1 MSRNNCHRGRG
12 RRVSPGVSPGC
23 APPTDS
29 PQDAVTTRADLT
41 VLMVL
46 KEAICRDART
56 RARAAERRA
65 CKTMQDEL
73 HTAILTLQINK
84 IGAIRVPHVSAEER
98 SATITVGCYETR
110 TRRLQVH
117 IHAIPDDG
125 AGRSV
130 AGLDTLHVL
139 GKSGS
144 HLSLKSEDNLVAD
157 AAFSDGSTVE
167 CGFEKTN
174 LQASP
179 ESAPIRTIVFLTEIV
194 NYFNSVPQMSEE
206 ISNFKY

>member
-1 MSRNNCHRGRG
+1 
-12 RRVSPGVSPGC
+12 
-23 APPTDS
+23 
-29 PQDAVTTRADLT
+29 
-41 VLMVL
+41 
-46 KEAICRDART
+46 
-56 RARAAERRA
+56 
-65 CKTMQDEL
+65 MQDEL
-73 HTAILTLQINK
+73 HTAIPTLQINK

>member
-1 MSRNNCHRGRG
+1 MLSRQKFLW
-12 RRVSPGVSPGC
+12 V
-23 APPTDS
+23 
-29 PQDAVTTRADLT
+29 
-41 VLMVL
+41 
-46 KEAICRDART
+46 
-56 RARAAERRA
+56 
-65 CKTMQDEL
+65 QDEL
-73 HTAILTLQINK
+73 HTAIPTLQINK